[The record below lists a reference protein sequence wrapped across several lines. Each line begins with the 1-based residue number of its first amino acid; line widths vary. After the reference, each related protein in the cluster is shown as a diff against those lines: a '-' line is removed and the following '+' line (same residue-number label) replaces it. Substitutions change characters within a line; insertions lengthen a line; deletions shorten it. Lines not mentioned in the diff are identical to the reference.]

1 MKKLLL
7 ITFFMLIAFTGF
19 SQTAITATIAYQGY
33 DETQAHLGQA
43 EYQVFMDTTDG
54 VLDKP
59 IILIDGFDPS
69 DSRDIAGMYTLLD
82 YNGNNIADQL
92 RAEGFDFVFVNF
104 PTYTRASDQ
113 VEVNGGGDY
122 IQRNAMV
129 LVEILN
135 QINAQKT
142 GSEELVIIG
151 PSMGGLVSRYALRYM
166 EQNSIAHQ
174 TRLFVSWDTPHKGA
188 NIPIEFQY
196 LLNYFAEVNGGNA
209 DLQASIATSINSPAS
224 KEMLIDHYTAHLQNG
239 STYQQDSNLLLPIG
253 AANFRDAFQAEID
266 AMGFPQ
272 QTRNISITNGS
283 GIGATSGTPGME
295 ILNHTFDVPN
305 VSNTTAEIV
314 LHFAP
319 AANQNIEVTK
329 VITRYFSFQIASF
342 YADAQSFSYTDGL
355 DSAPGGK
362 QDMAAFLQ
370 GSQNALVTELLA
382 NLQQSEFC
390 FIPTVSAMAISNEN
404 NWYANINIPNTH
416 TTEFDAWYIPDA
428 NELHVTPTQANVD
441 FVLPE
446 IRNSVASVSNTI
458 LNKKYVLKSN
468 PITTELVVLLDNNF
482 NYPKIELSI
491 YNINGQ
497 QLIQK
502 TFINTTSNLSFPIQL
517 ENGIYFLKIKDNQ
530 NYFVKKIIVN
540 QQ

>member
-1 MKKLLL
+1 MS
-7 ITFFMLIAFTGF
+7 F

-43 EYQVFMDTTDG
+43 EYQIFMDTTDD

-59 IILIDGFDPS
+59 IILIDGFDPN
-69 DSRDIAGMYTLLD
+69 DSRNIAGIYTSLD

-92 RAEGFDFVFVNF
+92 RAEGFDLVFVNF
-104 PTYTRASDQ
+104 PTYTRSSDQ

-135 QINAQKT
+135 QINTQKT
-142 GSEELVIIG
+142 GTEELVIIG

-174 TRLFVSWDTPHKGA
+174 TRLFVSWDVPHKGA
-188 NIPIEFQY
+188 NIPIELQY
-196 LLNYFAEVNGGNA
+196 LLNYFAEINGGNV
-209 DLQASIATSINSPAS
+209 DLQNAIASSLNSPAS
-224 KEMLIDHYTAHLQNG
+224 KEMLIDHYAAHLQNG

-253 AANFRDAFQAEID
+253 ATNFRDAFQAEID

-272 QTRNISITNGS
+272 QTRNISIANGS

-295 ILNHTFDVPN
+295 ILNHTFDVPD

-319 AANQNIEVTK
+319 AVNQNIEVTK

-362 QDMAAFLQ
+362 QDMDAFLEGAQ
-370 GSQNALVTELLA
+370 GNALVTELLA

-404 NWYANINIPNTH
+404 NWYANIDIPNTH
-416 TTEFDAWYIPDA
+416 TTEFDAWYIPDT
-428 NELHVTPTQANVD
+428 NELHVTPTQANID
-441 FVLPE
+441 FILPE
-446 IRNSVASVSNTI
+446 IRNHVASVSNTV
-458 LNKKYVLKSN
+458 LNKKYIIKSN
-468 PITTELVVLLDNNF
+468 PINNNELIVLLDNNF

-497 QLIQK
+497 QLVQK
-502 TFINTTSNLSFPIQL
+502 TFINAISNLNLPIQL

-540 QQ
+540 Q